1 MGFITPQAGGAC
13 VLLRG
18 VKMKTRMILNLVLA
32 LTMISLFVSCAPSS
46 STDAQTY
53 LADQQ
58 DQNIIGGVN
67 STAEYQKK
75 NGVVGLM
82 VVGEDSQANEVS
94 FICTGSLIKQDV
106 VITAA
111 HCLTLPQGI
120 KLTAAF
126 VFFGV
131 NLDTILNE
139 LQNNDLSHV
148 RAFKKIIRHE
158 RYLQDD
164 RSNHDIGLVRID
176 GTAPAGFQLAQLAP
190 ASMARTLRKGT
201 ALTLSGFGVSSYK
214 NDHFTGE
221 PVGSGDGLLRQ
232 VGGIKVLSLTATGEE
247 ITLDQ
252 SQGRGACHGDS
263 GGPAYLVDSISKK
276 TYVVGL
282 TSRGEGLCDRTAIY
296 TGVMGY
302 SKWIADNL
310 VKIKQ

>member
-1 MGFITPQAGGAC
+1 
-13 VLLRG
+13 
-18 VKMKTRMILNLVLA
+18 MKTRTILNIAFA

-46 STDAQTY
+46 STQEPSY
-53 LADQQ
+53 LLGEQ

-82 VVGEDSQANEVS
+82 VVAEDAQGNEVS
-94 FICTGSLIKQDV
+94 FVCTGSLIQTNV

-111 HCLTLPQGI
+111 HCLTLQQGM
-120 KLTAAF
+120 KLSAAF

-131 NLDTILNE
+131 NLDTVLSE
-139 LQNNDLSHV
+139 LEKNDLSHV
-148 RAFKKIIRHE
+148 RSFTKIVRHE
-158 RYLQDD
+158 KYLQGTGT
-164 RSNHDIGLVRID
+164 NNDIGLVRFD
-176 GTAPAGFQLAQLAP
+176 GTAPDGFQLAKLAP
-190 ASMARTLRKGT
+190 ASMARTLRKGS
-201 ALTLSGFGVSSYK
+201 LVTLSGFGVSSYK
-214 NDHFTGE
+214 NDHATGQ
-221 PVGSGDGLLRQ
+221 PVGAGDGLLRQ
-232 VGGIKVLSLTATGEE
+232 VGGIKVLNFTATGEE

-263 GGPAYLVDSISKK
+263 GGPAYLVDTVSKK
-276 TYVVGL
+276 TFVVGI
-282 TSRGEGLCDRTAIY
+282 TSRGEGLCNRTAIY